1 MSFLDIVDLTS
12 DEDTE
17 RIDEKAVILET
28 VAVPD
33 VNRLSEPYHSES
45 LNQQTTEVQVRKQG
59 SSDEIV
65 LGTFKK
71 NHLPQEQ
78 ARSGLDAHGKASLPP
93 GFSWATCRQFWKAGN
108 YHSGKTC
115 NLKIANGGNRMRVH
129 PKFLHSNATSHKWA
143 LGAIA
148 ELLDNAVDEI
158 HNGATFVNIDKI
170 IDPRDQCPALLIQDD
185 GGGMDPECLRK
196 CMSLGYSGKKSSA
209 IGQYGNG
216 FKTSTMRIGA
226 DVIVFT
232 SCMKTRVCTQS
243 IGLLSYTFLT
253 QTGQEDT
260 VVPMVDYELSPAT
273 RERKPIIRTSEK
285 DWVYNMSTI
294 LQWSP
299 YQTESDLLVQFDD
312 IGHHGTKIV
321 IYNLWHNDDG
331 DMELDF
337 ESDEEDI
344 KISGAPK
351 PEHTGHHT
359 RMLTHMHVANQY
371 LYSLRVYVS
380 ILYLQ
385 LPNSFSI
392 VLRGR
397 VVEHHKLVDNLKFP
411 QYILYKPQ
419 IGGNKEAEVITIIGF
434 VKEAPHVNVQGFNV
448 YHKNRLIRPFWRVWL
463 DPSSRGRGVVGVLE
477 ANFIEPAHDKQDFEK
492 TAVFQKLEARLKTMA
507 VEYWNLHC
515 ALIGYKPPVLKI
527 KSQGSD
533 SNHKPVR
540 MELVSGTT
548 GMAAIGLQPSSMK
561 RKPPSNLGDTETF
574 KRPAITG
581 QNAIPPY
588 FETSDKADDSRRL
601 QESRELLEEN
611 EKLQRQC
618 REYEKVEEELEL
630 KVRQL
635 EIELHEMQTK
645 YARLLL
651 ESQESKLK
659 SEKP

>member
-12 DEDTE
+12 DEDIE

-45 LNQQTTEVQVRKQG
+45 LNQQTTEVQVRIQG

-115 NLKIANGGNRMRVH
+115 DLKIANGGNHMRVH
-129 PKFLHSNATSHKWA
+129 PKFLHSNATSHKWP

-226 DVIVFT
+226 DFKNQG
-232 SCMKTRVCTQS
+232 MEA
-243 IGLLSYTFLT
+243 F
-253 QTGQEDT
+253 
-260 VVPMVDYELSPAT
+260 VPRTICVDYELSPAT

-351 PEHTGHHT
+351 LVHTGHHT
-359 RMLTHMHVANQY
+359 RMLTHMHVATQY
-371 LYSLRVYVS
+371 YYSLRVYVS

-419 IGGNKEAEVITIIGF
+419 IGGNKEAEVITSIGF

-463 DPSSRGRGVVGVLE
+463 DPSSRGKGVVGVLE

-533 SNHKPVR
+533 SNHKPVQ

-561 RKPPSNLGDTETF
+561 RKPPSNLAETETF

-581 QNAIPPY
+581 QNSTPPY
-588 FETSDKADDSRRL
+588 FEISNKAGDYTRL

-611 EKLQRQC
+611 EKLQQQC
-618 REYEKVEEELEL
+618 REYEEVEEELEL
-630 KVRQL
+630 RVRQL

-651 ESQESKLK
+651 ESQENKLK
-659 SEKP
+659 SEKS